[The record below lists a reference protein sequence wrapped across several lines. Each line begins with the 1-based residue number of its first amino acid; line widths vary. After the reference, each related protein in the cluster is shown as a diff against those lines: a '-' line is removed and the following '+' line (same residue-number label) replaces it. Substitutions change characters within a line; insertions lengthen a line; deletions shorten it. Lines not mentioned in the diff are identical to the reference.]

1 MEGVRFAGHFPIEGL
16 LCSPCRMVPPEFE
29 RAVAYGVY
37 EGEMREMVHL
47 VKYEGMRAVAR
58 PLGVKLAAAI
68 EMLDGVAALELM
80 VVAVPLYPA
89 KERQRGYN
97 QTVLLADE
105 ALAVLKKSRPAWEL
119 RAAHGVLRRVRDTES
134 QFALTPKGRRRNL
147 EGAFAVSSDAAI
159 VGRDVL
165 LLDDIYTT
173 GATARECAQV
183 LRRAG
188 ARKVWI
194 ATLARAQTEMVARWG
209 EA

>member
-1 MEGVRFAGHFPIEGL
+1 MEGLRFVGQFPVEGL

-37 EGEMREMVHL
+37 ENELRKMVHL
-47 VKYEGMRAVAR
+47 LKYEGMRAVAR
-58 PLGVKLAAAI
+58 PLGVKLAAAV
-68 EMLDGVAALELM
+68 EMLDGMARELM

-97 QTVLLADE
+97 QTVLLADA
-105 ALAVLKKSRPAWEL
+105 ALAILKASRPEWDL
-119 RAAHGVLRRVRDTES
+119 RAAHGVLRRVKDTES
-134 QFALTPKGRRRNL
+134 QYALTPKGRRRNL
-147 EGAFAVSSDAAI
+147 QGAFAMWDEASVL
-159 VGRDVL
+159 GREVL

-173 GATARECAQV
+173 GATARECARV